1 MVRYRQATLLCIV
14 WPPAFYLAGEIVAEL
29 SKSGK
34 IGSLITA
41 TFEPQDLLLFI
52 RKVYELDKA
61 TKRKIEPKID
71 RLSES
76 YTLMV
81 FEITL
86 TQPRIVPHS
95 DDNSWKRSETI
106 NLLKHN
112 IRRQFSSR
120 IKDYVYDVV
129 IHSVE
134 FPEQNAA
141 VIQLVKKYA
150 VSYSAG

>member
-1 MVRYRQATLLCIV
+1 
-14 WPPAFYLAGEIVAEL
+14 
-29 SKSGK
+29 
-34 IGSLITA
+34 
-41 TFEPQDLLLFI
+41 
-52 RKVYELDKA
+52 
-61 TKRKIEPKID
+61 
-71 RLSES
+71 
-76 YTLMV
+76 MV